1 MTGRA
6 GPGRPRSFDR
16 DRALEAALELFWSRG
31 YEGATLADL
40 QRAMGSISA
49 PSFYAAFGSKERLF
63 HEVVELY
70 RTTAGT
76 TTMRALAEQ
85 PTARESVEAMLTDA
99 VETFCAEENPPGC
112 LIVLGAV
119 HASRGGGEDARD
131 FLRAIRLQTPGHL
144 LARMRRGEA
153 EGDVP
158 PGADLE
164 ALAQYYATFLHGL
177 SIQARDGTGREE
189 LLGAVHCAMAAWDHL
204 VGKSLLG

>member
-1 MTGRA
+1 MVDPEEESGSGTVRKSGQASGRA
-6 GPGRPRSFDR
+6 S
-16 DRALEAALELFWSRG
+16 
-31 YEGATLADL
+31 GATLADL

-76 TTMRALAEQ
+76 TTMRALAER

-131 FLRAIRLQTPGHL
+131 FLRAIRLQTPDHL

-177 SIQARDGTGREE
+177 SIQARDGAGREE

-204 VGKSLLG
+204 VGARRLG